1 MVRGFAVAESSET
14 YVVVGAGLAGAKGA
28 EALREHGFG
37 GRVVLLGAEAHR
49 PYERPPLSKD
59 YLMGKAEREKAF
71 VHAQGWYAEHDIDL
85 RQRSEVTAID
95 RGAHE
100 VVTSA
105 GDRLVYDK
113 LLLATGSSP
122 RRLPVPGADHGAVA
136 YLRSID
142 DSERIKAALQPDA
155 RIAIIGAGWIGLE
168 VAAAAR
174 AAGAQV
180 TVLEGAALP
189 LLRVL
194 GPEVATVFADLH
206 RAHGVDLRCEI
217 SVTGIET
224 DDDGAA
230 VVRLGDGDG
239 VAADLV
245 VVGVGIAP
253 NTALAEEAGLK
264 VDNGVAVDEHLR
276 SSDAD
281 VFAAGDVANAYH
293 PVLRRHL
300 RVEHWANALHQPDVA
315 ARSMLGQDANYD
327 RMPYFFTDQYD
338 LGMEYFGHADPD
350 GYDEVV
356 LRGDVPGLAF
366 AAFWLKDG
374 HVLAGMHV
382 NQWDDADTVKKLARA
397 QQEVDV
403 SRLRDSGVPLAELSE
418 GDPS

>member
-1 MVRGFAVAESSET
+1 MAESNAT
-14 YVVVGAGLAGAKGA
+14 YVVVGAGLAGAKAA
-28 EALREHGFG
+28 EALHEHGFE
-37 GRVVLLGAEAHR
+37 GRVVLLGAEEHR

-71 VHAQGWYAEHDIDL
+71 VHPQGWYAEHDVDF
-85 RQRSEVTAID
+85 RPRMEVTAID
-95 RGAHE
+95 RAARE

-105 GDRLVYDK
+105 GDRLRYDK
-113 LLLATGSSP
+113 LLLATGASP
-122 RRLPVPGADHGAVA
+122 RRLNIPGADHGAVA

-155 RIAIIGAGWIGLE
+155 RIAIIGGGWIGLE

-174 AAGAQV
+174 AAGAHV

-206 RAHGVDLRCEI
+206 RAHGVDLRTEI

-224 DDDGAA
+224 GADGAA
-230 VVRLGDGDG
+230 VVRLGNGDG
-239 VAADLV
+239 VEADLV

-253 NTALAEEAGLK
+253 NTAVAEEAGLE
-264 VDNGVAVDEHLR
+264 VDNGVVVDEHLR
-276 SSDAD
+276 SSDPD
-281 VFAAGDVANAYH
+281 IFAAGDMANAYH
-293 PVLRRHL
+293 PVLKRQL
-300 RVEHWANALHQPDVA
+300 RVEHWANAMHQPDVA
-315 ARSMLGQDANYD
+315 ARSMLGQDASYD

-338 LGMEYFGHADPD
+338 LGMEYFGYADLD
-350 GYDEVV
+350 DVEEVV
-356 LRGDVPGLAF
+356 LRGDLAGLRF
-366 AAFWLKDG
+366 AAFWLRDG

-382 NQWDDADTVKKLARA
+382 NQWDDSDAIKKLARA
-397 QQEVDV
+397 QQEIDV
-403 SRLRDSGVPLAELSE
+403 PRLRDSAVPLTELSE

>member
-1 MVRGFAVAESSET
+1 VAESSET
-14 YVVVGAGLAGAKGA
+14 YVVVGAGLAGAKGV
-28 EALREHGFG
+28 EALREHGFDG
-37 GRVVLLGAEAHR
+37 QIVLLGAEEHR

-59 YLMGKAEREKAF
+59 YLMGKADREKAF
-71 VHAQGWYAEHDIDL
+71 VHPQGWYAEHDIDF
-85 RQRSEVTAID
+85 RPRMEVTAID
-95 RGAHE
+95 RSAHE
-100 VVTSA
+100 VVISG

-122 RRLPVPGADHGAVA
+122 RRLPVPGADHAAVA

-142 DSERIKAALQPDA
+142 DSERIKAVLQREA
-155 RIAIIGAGWIGLE
+155 RIAIIGGGWIGLE

-180 TVLEGAALP
+180 TLLEGAALP

-206 RAHGVDLRCEI
+206 RAHGVDLRTEI
-217 SVTGIET
+217 SVTAIET

-239 VAADLV
+239 IAADLV

-264 VDNGVAVDEHLR
+264 VDNGVVVDEHLR
-276 SSDAD
+276 SSDPD
-281 VFAAGDVANAYH
+281 IFAAGDVANAYH

-300 RVEHWANALHQPDVA
+300 RVEHWANALNQPDVA
-315 ARSMLGQDANYD
+315 ARGMLGEDASYD

-338 LGMEYFGHADPD
+338 LGMEYFGFADPD
-350 GYDEVV
+350 DVDEVV
-356 LRGDVPGLAF
+356 LRGDVAGLAF
-366 AAFWLKDG
+366 SAFWLRSGD
-374 HVLAGMHV
+374 VLAGLHV
-382 NQWDDADTVKKLARA
+382 NQWDDADAVKKLARA
-397 QQEVDV
+397 QQAVDAP
-403 SRLRDSGVPLAELSE
+403 RLRDSAVSLAELSE

>member
-1 MVRGFAVAESSET
+1 MAKRSET

-28 EALREHGFG
+28 EALREHGFD
-37 GRVVLLGAEAHR
+37 GRVVLLGAEDHR

-71 VHAQGWYAEHDIDL
+71 VHPQGWYAEHEVDL
-85 RQRSEVTAID
+85 RPRTEVTAID

-100 VVTSA
+100 VVTA
-105 GDRLVYDK
+105 TGDRLVYDK
-113 LLLATGSSP
+113 LLLATGASP
-122 RRLPVPGADHGAVA
+122 RRLNVHGADLDVVA

-155 RIAIIGAGWIGLE
+155 RIAIIGGGWIGLE

-180 TVLEGAALP
+180 TALEGAAQP

-194 GPEVATVFADLH
+194 GLEVATVFADLH
-206 RAHGVDLRCEI
+206 RARGVDLRCEI

-224 DDDGAA
+224 DGDGSA

-253 NTALAEEAGLK
+253 NTALAEAAGLK
-264 VDNGVAVDEHLR
+264 VDNGVVVDEHLR

-281 VFAAGDVANAYH
+281 IFAAGDVANAYH

-315 ARSMLGQDANYD
+315 ARSMLGQDASYD

-350 GYDEVV
+350 DYDEVV
-356 LRGDVPGLAF
+356 VRGDVAGLAF
-366 AAFWLKDG
+366 AAFWLHDG

-382 NQWDDADTVKKLARA
+382 NLWDDADAIKKLARA
-397 QQEVDV
+397 QQQVEV
-403 SRLRDSGVPLAELSE
+403 SRLRDSAVPLTQLAE
-418 GDPS
+418 GDAVNR